1 LKGLEQ
7 FLYFPWAMIFGS
19 STTFVGLLTVAV
31 RSDFQVSPLKRTS
44 WNSVKLT
51 ALNLGDSFARWS
63 FDVFVFRYRVKVAD
77 LVFEKQKVQN
87 QPALDGS
94 DQTRLSLLGKTVAP
108 AQRGRFWPSIGEQTV
123 RKLGLSVSFEE
134 KFYLAFP

>member
-77 LVFEKQKVQN
+77 LVFEKQKMQN

-94 DQTRLSLLGKTVAP
+94 DQNQALAVGKDRCASATRPVLAIYRRANGKEA
-108 AQRGRFWPSIGEQTV
+108 R
-123 RKLGLSVSFEE
+123 SVGFI
-134 KFYLAFP
+134 

>member
-77 LVFEKQKVQN
+77 LVFEKQKMQN

-94 DQTRLSLLGKTVAP
+94 D
-108 AQRGRFWPSIGEQTV
+108 
-123 RKLGLSVSFEE
+123 
-134 KFYLAFP
+134 